1 LKGLGK
7 RKEVEDGENQE
18 WVFQLQM

>member
-18 WVFQLQM
+18 WVFQLQT

>member
-7 RKEVEDGENQE
+7 RKELEDGENQE
-18 WVFQLQM
+18 WVFQLQT